1 MNKVIFISF
10 NEETL
15 YLFKVIANKLNIES
29 LIINLQ
35 PNTDNMSVIEKIKK
49 FDGKIILF
57 DYETYIR
64 KNDFIDKLNFTK
76 VLLLSNLQETNNPL
90 IKKANYI
97 IYGQDKIEQELK
109 KIINLSSDED
119 AMISAEIRKK
129 NFKGFVFHIAKKY
142 KIELNSLNNLNFE
155 KFREI
160 FSSNG
165 FDENKYYEEAADYL
179 GYKYIDSVSI
189 DEVDNNILSFKF
201 IENYKVL
208 FVIRDGIK
216 YLLISNPFDIDSL
229 NILNILGIDGVKIG
243 ISNIDNITK
252 AIHLLKNPEKNEVK
266 TIREDNSINIEKD
279 LKSQIDTSP
288 VIYIANKVIENAI
301 KLRASDIHI
310 EPKDKYYSV
319 RYRIDGDLIENS
331 KLRPESGVMVITR
344 LKALSKMDIADRRK
358 PQDGSVSIKIGDK
371 KYILRISTTI
381 TNYGEELVA
390 RIIDM
395 NSGIKALEELGMYKE
410 QSEILKNLSNSTQGI
425 IVIAAPTGSGKTTT
439 VYSFISML
447 NLDKKKLMSVEDP
460 VELRIP
466 KAVQQ
471 EVNEKSGATFSN
483 LLKASV
489 RQDPD
494 ILFIGEI
501 RDIESAKIAFDFAA
515 TGHLT
520 ITTIHTANATA
531 ALNRLERL
539 GISRSQICETVLAII
554 SQRLVKKLCPYC
566 KTSEKITSE
575 QIEVFKRFNL
585 NPPEFIYKAKGC
597 PRCLNTGYYSRIA
610 IYEILKFDGNISK
623 MIISGSSTKEIRKY
637 IYNLGYLLMPQVAL
651 KRISEGVIDFEMA
664 FEKILKE
671 EMAEIEENQDFSDT
685 SKSDKNLNSN
695 TKTLI
700 KAESETKTQNKIL
713 VVDDDPDLRDLITK
727 ILISSNYNV
736 EVSED
741 GLDALI
747 KIAKNNYDLV
757 ISDYDMPNLD
767 GLKLIETINKKN
779 LKTKVIMLTASTK
792 EDAEEKA
799 LLYGAIDFIKKPF
812 KKDILLLRIRKAMGD
827 K

>member
-10 NEETL
+10 NEEML

-29 LIINLQ
+29 LIVNLQ

-90 IKKANYI
+90 IKKVNYI

-155 KFREI
+155 KLRKI
-160 FSSNG
+160 FTSNG

-208 FVIRDGIK
+208 FLIRDGIK

-252 AIHLLKNPEKNEVK
+252 AIHLLKNPGKNEVE

-310 EPKDKYYSV
+310 EPKYKYYSV

-358 PQDGSVSIKIGDK
+358 PQDGSLNIKIGDK

-395 NSGIKALEELGMYKE
+395 NSEIKTLEELGMYKE

-460 VELRIP
+460 FELRIP

-471 EVNEKSGATFSN
+471 EVNEKSGATFSS

-501 RDIESAKIAFDFAA
+501 RDIESAKIAFDFAS

-520 ITTIHTANATA
+520 ITTIHTANATS

-539 GISRSQICETVLAII
+539 GISRSQISETVLAII
-554 SQRLVKKLCPYC
+554 SQRLVKKLCTYC
-566 KTSEKITSE
+566 KTREKITSE

-597 PRCLNTGYYSRIA
+597 PVCLNTGYYSRIA